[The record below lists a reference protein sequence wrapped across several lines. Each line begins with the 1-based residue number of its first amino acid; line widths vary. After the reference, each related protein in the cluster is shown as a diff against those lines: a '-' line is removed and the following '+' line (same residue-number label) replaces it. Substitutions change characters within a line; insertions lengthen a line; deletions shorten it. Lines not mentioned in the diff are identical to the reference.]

1 MQALLIVYLVVFT
14 LIAVFFLKKF
24 WGYAYGYFFWGGINV
39 PSKPEKV
46 EKMVKILAVQPG
58 DKVADLGSGSGRLLV
73 ALAKAG
79 AMAHGYEINPFLV
92 AQSRKLAKE
101 AGLEDKIFVYR
112 KNLWKQ
118 NLSGFDAIVIYQMAH
133 TLKYLEKKFERELKP
148 GAKVVSN
155 YFKLPTWRPVKSES
169 NIYLYIK
176 GKS

>member
-1 MQALLIVYLVVFT
+1 MPALIIVYFIVFT

-46 EKMVKILAVQPG
+46 EKMIKMLAVNPG

-79 AMAHGYEINPFLV
+79 AVAYGYEINPFLV
-92 AQSRKLAKE
+92 AQSRKIAKE
-101 AGLEDKIFVYR
+101 AGLQDKIFVCR
-112 KNLWKQ
+112 KNLWRQ
-118 NLSGFDAIVIYQMAH
+118 NLADFDAIVLYQMAH
-133 TLKYLEKKFERELKP
+133 TLKRLEKKFEKELRP

-155 YFKLPTWRPVKSES
+155 YFKLPSWKPVKSED

-176 GKS
+176 K